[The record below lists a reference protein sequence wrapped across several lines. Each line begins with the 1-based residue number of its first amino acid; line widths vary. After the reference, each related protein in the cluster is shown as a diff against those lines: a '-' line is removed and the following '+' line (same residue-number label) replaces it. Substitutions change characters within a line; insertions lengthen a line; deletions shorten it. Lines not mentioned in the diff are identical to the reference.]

1 MVSMMYL
8 RPSAVLG
15 FFHSMKG
22 GSHRFWSL
30 RNKAAPSSGL
40 LETLPM
46 LENHEQR
53 AAARAGN
60 QLAGGRD
67 GRVSELLYLLGRQ
80 RYCSHAIAEDYLWKE
95 EW

>member
-1 MVSMMYL
+1 MVSEMYS
-8 RPSAVLG
+8 RSPAVLA
-15 FFHSMKG
+15 FFHGIEG
-22 GSHRFWSL
+22 GERDSHRFWSL

-67 GRVSELLYLLGRQ
+67 SSLSDLL
-80 RYCSHAIAEDYLWKE
+80 
-95 EW
+95 